1 MQIEKIKISDLL
13 EYKYNAKEHP
23 QWQIEQIIA
32 SIKQFGFNDSIAI
45 DENNTI
51 IEGHGRL
58 YALQELGET
67 EVECIRLSHLDEEQK
82 KAYILAH
89 NKLTMNTD
97 FDLDLLQ
104 LELDNI
110 IDIDMSDF
118 GFTIDPLIEVV
129 EDDFDEGEKEVIEQ
143 REPIAKLG
151 DLYQLGEHFLMCGD
165 STDFTAVKKLCG
177 ETLMDLLVTDPP
189 YNVNYEGGTKDAL
202 TIVNDNM
209 SDVKFREFLKD
220 AFACANGV
228 MRPGAAFY
236 IWHAGLEGINFHSA
250 CRDIGWTVRQ
260 ILIWNKN
267 QMAIGRQDYQWKH
280 EPCLYGWKDG
290 AAHYFVDD
298 RSLVTVLE
306 KESELKK
313 MTKSE
318 LINYILEIQEQTAT
332 TVINEVKPSRNGLH
346 PTMKPLRL
354 IERLVRNSSKK
365 GENVLDLFNGS
376 GSTLMVCEQL
386 GRRYFGME
394 LDPRY
399 VDATIERWEEF
410 TGKKAVKIYSDN
422 QDNEAEDEEETE
434 K

>member
-1 MQIEKIKISDLL
+1 MQIEKVKISDLL
-13 EYKYNAKEHP
+13 EYKNNAKEHP
-23 QWQIEQIIA
+23 QWQIEQIVE
-32 SIKQFGFNDSIAI
+32 SIEKFGFNDPIAI

-58 YALQELGET
+58 YALQEMGAE
-67 EVECIRLSHLDEEQK
+67 EVECIRLSHLGENEK

-89 NKLTMNTD
+89 NKLTMNTE
-97 FDLDLLQ
+97 FDAGLLAQ
-104 LELDNI
+104 ELGEI
-110 IDIDMSDF
+110 EGIDMSSF
-118 GFTIDPLIEVV
+118 GFLMDPLIEVV
-129 EDDFDEGEKEVIEQ
+129 EDDFDDEAAIEQ
-143 REPIAKLG
+143 PEPIAKLG
-151 DLYQLGEHFLMCGD
+151 DVYQLGEHFLMCGD
-165 STDFTAVKKLCG
+165 STDFIAVKKLCG
-177 ETLMDLLVTDPP
+177 EAMMDLLVTDPP
-189 YNVNYEGGTKDAL
+189 YNVAYEGKTEDAL
-202 TIVNDNM
+202 TIENDNM
-209 SDVKFREFLKD
+209 DDAKFREFLKA
-220 AFACANGV
+220 AFACADGV

-236 IWHAGLEGINFHSA
+236 IWHADSEGFNFRGA

-260 ILIWNKN
+260 CLIWNKN
-267 QMAIGRQDYQWKH
+267 QMVLGRQDYQWKH

-298 RSLVTVLE
+298 RNLLTVLE
-306 KESELKK
+306 EESELKK
-313 MTKSE
+313 MSKAE

-386 GRRYFGME
+386 GRRYYGME

-410 TGKKAVKIYSDN
+410 TGKKAVKIFSNN
-422 QDNEAEDEEETE
+422 QDNE
-434 K
+434 

>member
-1 MQIEKIKISDLL
+1 MQIEKVKIVDLL
-13 EYKYNAKEHP
+13 EYKNNAKEHP
-23 QWQIEQIIA
+23 QWQIEQIVE
-32 SIKQFGFNDSIAI
+32 SIEKFGFNDPIAI

-58 YALQELGET
+58 YALQEMGAD
-67 EVECIRLSHLDEEQK
+67 EVECIRLSHLGENEK

-89 NKLTMNTD
+89 NKLTMNTE
-97 FDLDLLQ
+97 FDADLLAQ
-104 LELDNI
+104 ELGEI
-110 IDIDMSDF
+110 EGIDMSSF
-118 GFTIDPLIEVV
+118 GFLMDPLIEVV
-129 EDDFDEGEKEVIEQ
+129 EDDFDDEAAIEQ
-143 REPIAKLG
+143 PEPIAKLG
-151 DLYQLGEHFLMCGD
+151 DVYQLGGHFLMCGD
-165 STDFTAVKKLCG
+165 STDFIAVKKLCG
-177 ETLMDLLVTDPP
+177 EALMDLLVTDPP
-189 YNVNYEGGTKDAL
+189 YNVAYEGKTEDAL
-202 TIVNDNM
+202 TIENDNM
-209 SDVKFREFLKD
+209 DDAKFREFLKA
-220 AFACANGV
+220 AFACADGV

-236 IWHAGLEGINFHSA
+236 IWHADSEGFNFRGA

-260 ILIWNKN
+260 CLIWNKN
-267 QMAIGRQDYQWKH
+267 QMVLGRQDYQWKH

-298 RSLVTVLE
+298 RNLLTVLE
-306 KESELKK
+306 EESELKK
-313 MTKSE
+313 MSKAE

-386 GRRYFGME
+386 GRRYYGME

-410 TGKKAVKIYSDN
+410 TGKKAVKIFSDN
-422 QDNEAEDEEETE
+422 QDSE
-434 K
+434 

>member
-1 MQIEKIKISDLL
+1 MQIEKVKIADLL
-13 EYKYNAKEHP
+13 EYKNNAKEHP
-23 QWQIEQIIA
+23 QWQIDQIVE
-32 SIKQFGFNDSIAI
+32 SIEKFGFNDPIAI

-58 YALQELGET
+58 YALQEMGAE
-67 EVECIRLSHLDEEQK
+67 EVECIRLSHLDENEK

-89 NKLTMNTD
+89 NKLTMNTE
-97 FDLDLLQ
+97 FDADLLAQ
-104 LELDNI
+104 ELGEI
-110 IDIDMSDF
+110 EGIDMSSF
-118 GFTIDPLIEVV
+118 GFLMDPLIEVV
-129 EDDFDEGEKEVIEQ
+129 EDDFSEEETIEQ
-143 REPIAKLG
+143 PEPIAKLG
-151 DLYQLGEHFLMCGD
+151 DVYQLGEHFLMCGD
-165 STDFTAVKKLCG
+165 STDFIAVKKLCG
-177 ETLMDLLVTDPP
+177 DTLMDLLVTDPP
-189 YNVNYEGGTKDAL
+189 YNVAYEGKTEDAL
-202 TIVNDNM
+202 TIENDNM
-209 SDVKFREFLKD
+209 DDAKFREFLKD
-220 AFACANGV
+220 AFACADGV

-236 IWHAGLEGINFHSA
+236 IWHADSEGFNFRGA

-260 ILIWNKN
+260 CLIWNKN
-267 QMAIGRQDYQWKH
+267 QMVLGRQDYQWKH

-298 RSLVTVLE
+298 RNLLTVIE
-306 KESELKK
+306 EESELKK
-313 MTKSE
+313 MSKAE

-410 TGKKAVKIYSDN
+410 TGKKAVKIS
-422 QDNEAEDEEETE
+422 
-434 K
+434 

>member
-1 MQIEKIKISDLL
+1 MQIEKVKISDLL
-13 EYKYNAKEHP
+13 EYKNNAKEHP
-23 QWQIEQIIA
+23 QWQIEQIVE
-32 SIKQFGFNDSIAI
+32 SIEKFGFNDPIAI

-58 YALQELGET
+58 YALQEMGAE
-67 EVECIRLSHLDEEQK
+67 EVECIRLSHLGENEK

-89 NKLTMNTD
+89 NKLTMNTE
-97 FDLDLLQ
+97 FDADLLAQ
-104 LELDNI
+104 ELGEI
-110 IDIDMSDF
+110 EGIDMSSF
-118 GFTIDPLIEVV
+118 GFLMDPLIEVV
-129 EDDFDEGEKEVIEQ
+129 EDDFDDEAAIEQ
-143 REPIAKLG
+143 PEPIAKLG
-151 DLYQLGEHFLMCGD
+151 DVYQLGEHFLMCGD
-165 STDFTAVKKLCG
+165 STDFIAVKKLCG
-177 ETLMDLLVTDPP
+177 EALMDLLVTDPP
-189 YNVNYEGGTKDAL
+189 YNVAYEGKTEDAL
-202 TIVNDNM
+202 TIENDNM
-209 SDVKFREFLKD
+209 DDAKFREFLKA
-220 AFACANGV
+220 AFACADGV

-236 IWHAGLEGINFHSA
+236 IWHADSEGFNFRGA

-260 ILIWNKN
+260 CLIWNKN
-267 QMAIGRQDYQWKH
+267 QMVLGRQDYQWKH

-298 RSLVTVLE
+298 RNLLTVLE
-306 KESELKK
+306 EESELKK
-313 MTKSE
+313 MSKAE

-386 GRRYFGME
+386 GRRYYGME

-410 TGKKAVKIYSDN
+410 TGKKAVKIFSNN
-422 QDNEAEDEEETE
+422 QDSE
-434 K
+434 

>member
-1 MQIEKIKISDLL
+1 MQIEKVKISDLL
-13 EYKYNAKEHP
+13 EYKNNAKEHP
-23 QWQIEQIIA
+23 QWQIEQIVE
-32 SIKQFGFNDSIAI
+32 SIEKFGFNDPIAI

-58 YALQELGET
+58 YALQEMGVE
-67 EVECIRLSHLDEEQK
+67 EVECIRLSHLGENEK

-89 NKLTMNTD
+89 NKLTMNTE
-97 FDLDLLQ
+97 FDADLLAQ
-104 LELDNI
+104 ELGEI
-110 IDIDMSDF
+110 EGIDMSSF
-118 GFTIDPLIEVV
+118 GFLMDPLIEVV
-129 EDDFDEGEKEVIEQ
+129 EDDFDDEAVIEQ
-143 REPIAKLG
+143 PEPIAKLG
-151 DLYQLGEHFLMCGD
+151 DVYQLGEHFLMCGD
-165 STDFTAVKKLCG
+165 STDFIAVKKLCG
-177 ETLMDLLVTDPP
+177 EALMDLLVTDPP
-189 YNVNYEGGTKDAL
+189 YNVAYEGKTEDAL
-202 TIVNDNM
+202 TIENDNM
-209 SDVKFREFLKD
+209 DDAKFREFLKD
-220 AFACANGV
+220 AFACADGV
-228 MRPGAAFY
+228 MRPGAAFS
-236 IWHAGLEGINFHSA
+236 IWHADSEGFNFRGA

-260 ILIWNKN
+260 CLIWNKN
-267 QMAIGRQDYQWKH
+267 QMVLGRQDYQWKH

-298 RSLVTVLE
+298 RNLLTVLE
-306 KESELKK
+306 EESELKK
-313 MTKSE
+313 MSKAE

-386 GRRYFGME
+386 GRRYYGME

-410 TGKKAVKIYSDN
+410 TGKKAVKIFSDN
-422 QDNEAEDEEETE
+422 QDSE
-434 K
+434 

>member
-1 MQIEKIKISDLL
+1 MQIEKVKISDLL
-13 EYKYNAKEHP
+13 EYKNNAKEHP
-23 QWQIEQIIA
+23 QWQIEQIVE
-32 SIKQFGFNDSIAI
+32 SIEKFGFNDPIAI

-58 YALQELGET
+58 YALQEMGAE
-67 EVECIRLSHLDEEQK
+67 EVECIRLSHLGENEK

-89 NKLTMNTD
+89 NKLTMNTE
-97 FDLDLLQ
+97 FDADLLAQ
-104 LELDNI
+104 ELGEI
-110 IDIDMSDF
+110 EGIDMSSF
-118 GFTIDPLIEVV
+118 GFLMDPLIEVV
-129 EDDFDEGEKEVIEQ
+129 EDDFDDESVIEQ
-143 REPIAKLG
+143 PEPIAKLG
-151 DLYQLGEHFLMCGD
+151 DVYQLGEHFLMCGD
-165 STDFTAVKKLCG
+165 STDFIAVKKLCG
-177 ETLMDLLVTDPP
+177 EAMMDLLVTDPP
-189 YNVNYEGGTKDAL
+189 YNVAYEGKTEDAL
-202 TIVNDNM
+202 TIENDNM
-209 SDVKFREFLKD
+209 DDAKFREFLKA
-220 AFACANGV
+220 AFACADGV

-236 IWHAGLEGINFHSA
+236 IWHADSEGFNFRGA

-260 ILIWNKN
+260 CLIWNKN
-267 QMAIGRQDYQWKH
+267 QMVLGRQDYQWKH

-298 RSLVTVLE
+298 RNLLTVLE
-306 KESELKK
+306 EESELKK
-313 MTKSE
+313 MSKAE

-386 GRRYFGME
+386 GRRYYGME

-410 TGKKAVKIYSDN
+410 TGKKAVKIFSDT
-422 QDNEAEDEEETE
+422 QTNE
-434 K
+434 

>member
-1 MQIEKIKISDLL
+1 MQIEKVKIADLL
-13 EYKYNAKEHP
+13 EYKNNAKEHP
-23 QWQIEQIIA
+23 QWQIEQIVE
-32 SIKQFGFNDSIAI
+32 SIEKFGFNDPIAI
-45 DENNTI
+45 DENNII

-58 YALQELGET
+58 YALQEMGAD
-67 EVECIRLSHLDEEQK
+67 EVECIRLSHLGENEK

-89 NKLTMNTD
+89 NKLTMNTE
-97 FDLDLLQ
+97 FDADLLAQ
-104 LELDNI
+104 ELGEI
-110 IDIDMSDF
+110 EGIDMSSF
-118 GFTIDPLIEVV
+118 GFLMDPLIEVV
-129 EDDFDEGEKEVIEQ
+129 EDDFDDEAAIEQ
-143 REPIAKLG
+143 PEPIAKLG
-151 DLYQLGEHFLMCGD
+151 DVYQLGEHFLMCGD
-165 STDFTAVKKLCG
+165 STDFIAVKKLCG
-177 ETLMDLLVTDPP
+177 EALMDLLVTDPP
-189 YNVNYEGGTKDAL
+189 YNVAYEGKTEDAL
-202 TIVNDNM
+202 TIENDNM
-209 SDVKFREFLKD
+209 DDAKFREFLKA
-220 AFACANGV
+220 AFACADGV

-236 IWHAGLEGINFHSA
+236 IWHADSEGFNFRGA

-260 ILIWNKN
+260 CLIWNKN
-267 QMAIGRQDYQWKH
+267 QMVLGRQDYQWKH

-298 RSLVTVLE
+298 RNLLTVLE
-306 KESELKK
+306 EESELKK
-313 MTKSE
+313 MSKAE

-386 GRRYFGME
+386 GRRYYGME

-410 TGKKAVKIYSDN
+410 TGKKAVKIFSDN
-422 QDNEAEDEEETE
+422 QDSE
-434 K
+434 

>member
-1 MQIEKIKISDLL
+1 MQIEKVKIADLL
-13 EYKYNAKEHP
+13 EYKNNAKEHP
-23 QWQIEQIIA
+23 QWQIEQIVE
-32 SIKQFGFNDSIAI
+32 SIEKFGFNDPIAI
-45 DENNTI
+45 DENNII

-58 YALQELGET
+58 YALQEMGAE
-67 EVECIRLSHLDEEQK
+67 EVECIRLSHLGENEK

-89 NKLTMNTD
+89 NKLTMNTE
-97 FDLDLLQ
+97 FDADLLAQ
-104 LELDNI
+104 ELGEI
-110 IDIDMSDF
+110 EGIDMSSF
-118 GFTIDPLIEVV
+118 GFLMDPLIEVV
-129 EDDFDEGEKEVIEQ
+129 EDDFDDEAAIEQ
-143 REPIAKLG
+143 PEPIAKLG
-151 DLYQLGEHFLMCGD
+151 DVYQLGEHFLMCGD
-165 STDFTAVKKLCG
+165 STDFIAVKKLCG
-177 ETLMDLLVTDPP
+177 EALMDLLVTDPP
-189 YNVNYEGGTKDAL
+189 YNVAYEGKTEDAL
-202 TIVNDNM
+202 TIENDNM
-209 SDVKFREFLKD
+209 DDAKFREFLKA
-220 AFACANGV
+220 AFACADGV

-236 IWHAGLEGINFHSA
+236 IWHADSEGFNFRGA

-260 ILIWNKN
+260 CLIWNKN
-267 QMAIGRQDYQWKH
+267 QMVLGRQDYQWKH

-298 RSLVTVLE
+298 RNLLTVLE
-306 KESELKK
+306 EESELKK
-313 MTKSE
+313 MSKAE

-386 GRRYFGME
+386 GRRYYGME

-410 TGKKAVKIYSDN
+410 TGKKAVKIFSDN
-422 QDNEAEDEEETE
+422 QDNE
-434 K
+434 

>member
-1 MQIEKIKISDLL
+1 MQIEKVKIADLL
-13 EYKYNAKEHP
+13 EYKNNAKEHP
-23 QWQIEQIIA
+23 QWQIEQIVE
-32 SIKQFGFNDSIAI
+32 SIEKFGFNDPIAI
-45 DENNTI
+45 DENNII

-58 YALQELGET
+58 YALQEMGVEV
-67 EVECIRLSHLDEEQK
+67 VECIRLSHLGENEK

-89 NKLTMNTD
+89 NKLTMNTE
-97 FDLDLLQ
+97 FDADLLAQ
-104 LELDNI
+104 ELGEI
-110 IDIDMSDF
+110 EGIDMSSF
-118 GFTIDPLIEVV
+118 GFLMDPLIEVV
-129 EDDFDEGEKEVIEQ
+129 EDDFDDEAAIEQ
-143 REPIAKLG
+143 PEPIAKLG
-151 DLYQLGEHFLMCGD
+151 DVYQLGEHFLMCGD
-165 STDFTAVKKLCG
+165 STDFIAVKKLCG
-177 ETLMDLLVTDPP
+177 EALMDLLVTDPP
-189 YNVNYEGGTKDAL
+189 YNVAYEGKTEDAL
-202 TIVNDNM
+202 TIENDNM
-209 SDVKFREFLKD
+209 DDAKFREFLKA
-220 AFACANGV
+220 AFACADGV

-236 IWHAGLEGINFHSA
+236 IWHADSEGFNFRGA

-260 ILIWNKN
+260 CLIWNKN
-267 QMAIGRQDYQWKH
+267 QMVLGRQDYQWKH

-298 RSLVTVLE
+298 RNLLTVLE
-306 KESELKK
+306 EESELKK
-313 MTKSE
+313 MSKAE

-410 TGKKAVKIYSDN
+410 TGKKAVKIFLDN
-422 QDNEAEDEEETE
+422 QDSE
-434 K
+434 

>member
-1 MQIEKIKISDLL
+1 MQIEKVKIADLL
-13 EYKYNAKEHP
+13 EYKNNAKEHP
-23 QWQIEQIIA
+23 QWQIEQIVE
-32 SIKQFGFNDSIAI
+32 SIEKFGFNDPIAI

-58 YALQELGET
+58 YALQEMGAE
-67 EVECIRLSHLDEEQK
+67 EVECIRLSHLGENEK

-89 NKLTMNTD
+89 NKLTMNTE
-97 FDLDLLQ
+97 FDADLLAQ
-104 LELDNI
+104 ELGEI
-110 IDIDMSDF
+110 EGIDMSSF
-118 GFTIDPLIEVV
+118 GFLMDPLIEVV
-129 EDDFDEGEKEVIEQ
+129 EDDFDDEAAIEQ
-143 REPIAKLG
+143 PEPIAKLG
-151 DLYQLGEHFLMCGD
+151 DVYQLGEHFLMCGD
-165 STDFTAVKKLCG
+165 STDFIAVKKLCG
-177 ETLMDLLVTDPP
+177 EALMDLLVTDPP
-189 YNVNYEGGTKDAL
+189 YNVAYEGKTEDAL
-202 TIVNDNM
+202 TIENDNM
-209 SDVKFREFLKD
+209 DDAKFREFLKA
-220 AFACANGV
+220 AFACADGV

-236 IWHAGLEGINFHSA
+236 IWHADSEGFNFRGA

-260 ILIWNKN
+260 CLIWNKN
-267 QMAIGRQDYQWKH
+267 QMVLGRQDYQWKH

-298 RSLVTVLE
+298 RNLLTVLE
-306 KESELKK
+306 EESELKK
-313 MTKSE
+313 MSKAE

-410 TGKKAVKIYSDN
+410 TGKKAVKIFSDN
-422 QDNEAEDEEETE
+422 QDSE
-434 K
+434 

>member
-1 MQIEKIKISDLL
+1 MQIEKVKIADLL
-13 EYKYNAKEHP
+13 EYKNNAKEHP
-23 QWQIEQIIA
+23 QWQIEQIVE
-32 SIKQFGFNDSIAI
+32 SIEKFGFNDPIAI
-45 DENNTI
+45 DENNII

-58 YALQELGET
+58 YALQEMGAE
-67 EVECIRLSHLDEEQK
+67 EVECIRLSHLGENEK

-89 NKLTMNTD
+89 NKLTMNTE
-97 FDLDLLQ
+97 FDADLLAQ
-104 LELDNI
+104 ELGEI
-110 IDIDMSDF
+110 EGIDMSSF
-118 GFTIDPLIEVV
+118 GFLMDPLIEVV
-129 EDDFDEGEKEVIEQ
+129 EDDFDDEAAIEQ
-143 REPIAKLG
+143 PEPIAKLG
-151 DLYQLGEHFLMCGD
+151 DVYQLGEHFLMCGD
-165 STDFTAVKKLCG
+165 STDFIAVKKLCG
-177 ETLMDLLVTDPP
+177 EALMDLLVTDPP
-189 YNVNYEGGTKDAL
+189 YNVAYEGKTEDAL
-202 TIVNDNM
+202 TIENDNM
-209 SDVKFREFLKD
+209 DDAKFREFLKA
-220 AFACANGV
+220 AFACADGV

-236 IWHAGLEGINFHSA
+236 IWHADSEGFNFRGA

-260 ILIWNKN
+260 CLIWNKN
-267 QMAIGRQDYQWKH
+267 QMVLGRQDYQWKH

-298 RSLVTVLE
+298 RNLLTVLE
-306 KESELKK
+306 EESELKK
-313 MTKSE
+313 MSKAE

-386 GRRYFGME
+386 GRRYYGME

-410 TGKKAVKIYSDN
+410 TGKKAVKIFLDN
-422 QDNEAEDEEETE
+422 QDSE
-434 K
+434 

>member
-1 MQIEKIKISDLL
+1 MQIEKVKIADLL
-13 EYKYNAKEHP
+13 EYKNNAKEHP
-23 QWQIEQIIA
+23 QWQIEQIVE
-32 SIKQFGFNDSIAI
+32 SIEKFGFNDPIAI
-45 DENNTI
+45 DENNII

-58 YALQELGET
+58 YALQEMGAE
-67 EVECIRLSHLDEEQK
+67 EVECIRLSHLGENEK

-89 NKLTMNTD
+89 NKLTMNTE
-97 FDLDLLQ
+97 FDADLLAQ
-104 LELDNI
+104 ELGEI
-110 IDIDMSDF
+110 EGIDMSSF
-118 GFTIDPLIEVV
+118 GFLMDPLIEVV
-129 EDDFDEGEKEVIEQ
+129 EDDFDDEAAIEQ
-143 REPIAKLG
+143 PEPIAKLG
-151 DLYQLGEHFLMCGD
+151 DVYQLGEHFLMCGD
-165 STDFTAVKKLCG
+165 STDFIAVKKLCG
-177 ETLMDLLVTDPP
+177 EALMDLLVTDPP
-189 YNVNYEGGTKDAL
+189 YNVAYEGKTEDAL
-202 TIVNDNM
+202 TIENDNM
-209 SDVKFREFLKD
+209 DDAKFREFLKA
-220 AFACANGV
+220 AFACADGV
-228 MRPGAAFY
+228 MCPGAAFY
-236 IWHAGLEGINFHSA
+236 IWHADLEGFNFRGA

-260 ILIWNKN
+260 CLIWNKN
-267 QMAIGRQDYQWKH
+267 QMVLGRQDYQWKH

-298 RSLVTVLE
+298 RNLLTVLE
-306 KESELKK
+306 EESELKK
-313 MTKSE
+313 MSKAE

-410 TGKKAVKIYSDN
+410 TGKKAVKIFSDN
-422 QDNEAEDEEETE
+422 QDSE
-434 K
+434 

>member
-1 MQIEKIKISDLL
+1 MQIEKVKIADLL
-13 EYKYNAKEHP
+13 EYKNNAKEHP
-23 QWQIEQIIA
+23 QWQIEQIVE
-32 SIKQFGFNDSIAI
+32 SIEKFGFNDPIAI

-58 YALQELGET
+58 YALQEMGAE
-67 EVECIRLSHLDEEQK
+67 EVECIRLSHLSENEK

-97 FDLDLLQ
+97 FDADLLAQ
-104 LELDNI
+104 ELGEI
-110 IDIDMSDF
+110 EGIDMSSF
-118 GFTIDPLIEVV
+118 GFLMDPLIEVV
-129 EDDFDEGEKEVIEQ
+129 EDDFDDEAAIEQ
-143 REPIAKLG
+143 PEPIAKVG
-151 DLYQLGEHFLMCGD
+151 DVYQLGEHFLMCGD
-165 STDFTAVKKLCG
+165 STDFIAVKKLCG
-177 ETLMDLLVTDPP
+177 EALMDLLVTDPP
-189 YNVNYEGGTKDAL
+189 YNVTYEGKTEDAL

-209 SDVKFREFLKD
+209 DDVKFREFLKD
-220 AFACANGV
+220 AFACADGV

-236 IWHAGLEGINFHSA
+236 IWHADSEGFNFRGA

-260 ILIWNKN
+260 CLIWNKN
-267 QMAIGRQDYQWKH
+267 QMVLGRQDYQWKH

-298 RSLVTVLE
+298 RNLLTVLE
-306 KESELKK
+306 DESELKK
-313 MTKSE
+313 MSKAE
-318 LINYILEIQEQTAT
+318 LINFILEIQDQTAT

-410 TGKKAVKIYSDN
+410 TGKKAVKISSNN
-422 QDNEAEDEEETE
+422 QDN
-434 K
+434 

>member
-1 MQIEKIKISDLL
+1 MQIEKVKIADLL
-13 EYKYNAKEHP
+13 EYKNNAKEHP
-23 QWQIEQIIA
+23 QWQIDQIVE
-32 SIKQFGFNDSIAI
+32 SIEKFGFNDPIAI
-45 DENNTI
+45 DENNII

-58 YALQELGET
+58 YALQEMGAE
-67 EVECIRLSHLDEEQK
+67 EVECIRLSHLGENEK

-89 NKLTMNTD
+89 NKLTMNTE
-97 FDLDLLQ
+97 FDADLLAQ
-104 LELDNI
+104 ELGEI
-110 IDIDMSDF
+110 EGIDMSSF
-118 GFTIDPLIEVV
+118 GFLMDPLIEVV
-129 EDDFDEGEKEVIEQ
+129 EDDFDDEAAIEQ
-143 REPIAKLG
+143 PEPIAKLG
-151 DLYQLGEHFLMCGD
+151 DVYQLGEHFLMCGD
-165 STDFTAVKKLCG
+165 STDFIAVKKLCG
-177 ETLMDLLVTDPP
+177 EALMDLLVTDPP
-189 YNVNYEGGTKDAL
+189 YNVAYEGKTEDAL
-202 TIVNDNM
+202 TIENDNM
-209 SDVKFREFLKD
+209 DDAKFREFLKA
-220 AFACANGV
+220 AFACADGV

-236 IWHAGLEGINFHSA
+236 IWHADSEGFNFRGA

-260 ILIWNKN
+260 CLIWNKN
-267 QMAIGRQDYQWKH
+267 QMVLGRQDYQWKH

-298 RSLVTVLE
+298 RNLLTVLE
-306 KESELKK
+306 EESELKK
-313 MTKSE
+313 MSKAE

-365 GENVLDLFNGS
+365 SENVLDLFNGS

-410 TGKKAVKIYSDN
+410 TGKKAVKIFSDN
-422 QDNEAEDEEETE
+422 QDSE
-434 K
+434 

>member
-1 MQIEKIKISDLL
+1 MQIEKVKIADLL
-13 EYKYNAKEHP
+13 EYKNNAKEHP
-23 QWQIEQIIA
+23 QWQIEQIVE
-32 SIKQFGFNDSIAI
+32 SIEKFGFNDPIAI
-45 DENNTI
+45 DENNII

-58 YALQELGET
+58 YALQEMGAE
-67 EVECIRLSHLDEEQK
+67 EVECIRLSHLGENEK

-89 NKLTMNTD
+89 NKLTMNTE
-97 FDLDLLQ
+97 FDADLLAQ
-104 LELDNI
+104 ELGEI
-110 IDIDMSDF
+110 EGIDMSSF
-118 GFTIDPLIEVV
+118 GFLMDPLIEVV
-129 EDDFDEGEKEVIEQ
+129 EDDFDDEAAIEQ
-143 REPIAKLG
+143 PEPIAKLG
-151 DLYQLGEHFLMCGD
+151 DVYQLGEHFLMCGD
-165 STDFTAVKKLCG
+165 STDFIAVKKLCG
-177 ETLMDLLVTDPP
+177 EALMDLLVTDPP
-189 YNVNYEGGTKDAL
+189 YNVAYEGKTEDAL
-202 TIVNDNM
+202 TIENDNM
-209 SDVKFREFLKD
+209 DDAKFREFLKA
-220 AFACANGV
+220 AFACADGV

-236 IWHAGLEGINFHSA
+236 IWHADSEGFNFRGA

-260 ILIWNKN
+260 CLIWNKN
-267 QMAIGRQDYQWKH
+267 QMVLGRQDYQWKH

-298 RSLVTVLE
+298 RNLLTVLE
-306 KESELKK
+306 EESELKK
-313 MTKSE
+313 MSKAE

-386 GRRYFGME
+386 GRRYYGME

-410 TGKKAVKIYSDN
+410 TGKKAVKIFSDN
-422 QDNEAEDEEETE
+422 QDSE
-434 K
+434 

>member
-1 MQIEKIKISDLL
+1 MQIEKVKIADLL
-13 EYKYNAKEHP
+13 EYKNNAKEHP
-23 QWQIEQIIA
+23 QWQIEQIVE
-32 SIKQFGFNDSIAI
+32 SIEKFGFNDPIAI

-58 YALQELGET
+58 YALQEMGAE
-67 EVECIRLSHLDEEQK
+67 EVECIRLSHLGENEK

-89 NKLTMNTD
+89 NKLTMNTE
-97 FDLDLLQ
+97 FDADLLAQ
-104 LELDNI
+104 ELGEI
-110 IDIDMSDF
+110 EGIDMSSF
-118 GFTIDPLIEVV
+118 GFLMDPLIEVV
-129 EDDFDEGEKEVIEQ
+129 EDDFDDEAAIEQ
-143 REPIAKLG
+143 PEPIAKLG
-151 DLYQLGEHFLMCGD
+151 DVYQLGEHFLMCGD
-165 STDFTAVKKLCG
+165 STDFIAVKKLCG
-177 ETLMDLLVTDPP
+177 EALMDLLVTDPP
-189 YNVNYEGGTKDAL
+189 YNVAYEGKTEDAL
-202 TIVNDNM
+202 TIENDNM
-209 SDVKFREFLKD
+209 DDAKFREFLKD
-220 AFACANGV
+220 AFACADGV

-236 IWHAGLEGINFHSA
+236 IWHADSEGFNFRGA

-260 ILIWNKN
+260 CLIWNKN
-267 QMAIGRQDYQWKH
+267 QMVLGRQDYQWKH

-298 RSLVTVLE
+298 RNLLTVLE
-306 KESELKK
+306 EESELKK
-313 MTKSE
+313 MSKAE
-318 LINYILEIQEQTAT
+318 LVNYILEIQEQTAT

-386 GRRYFGME
+386 GRRYYGME

-410 TGKKAVKIYSDN
+410 TGKKAVKIFSDN
-422 QDNEAEDEEETE
+422 QDSE
-434 K
+434 

>member
-1 MQIEKIKISDLL
+1 MQIEKIKIADLL
-13 EYKYNAKEHP
+13 EYKNNAKEHP
-23 QWQIEQIIA
+23 QWQIDQIVE
-32 SIKQFGFNDSIAI
+32 SIEKFGFNDPIAI

-58 YALQELGET
+58 YALQEMGAD
-67 EVECIRLSHLDEEQK
+67 EVECIRLSHLSENKK

-97 FDLDLLQ
+97 FDSDLLAQ
-104 LELDNI
+104 ELGEI
-110 IDIDMSDF
+110 EGIDMSSF
-118 GFTIDPLIEVV
+118 GFLLDPIIEVV
-129 EDDFDEGEKEVIEQ
+129 EDDFDDESVIEQ
-143 REPIAKLG
+143 PEPIAKLG
-151 DLYQLGEHFLMCGD
+151 DVYQLGEHFLMCGD
-165 STDFTAVKKLCG
+165 STDFIAVKKLCG
-177 ETLMDLLVTDPP
+177 DALMDLLVTDPP
-189 YNVNYEGGTKDAL
+189 YNVAYEGKTEDAL
-202 TIVNDNM
+202 TIENDNM
-209 SDVKFREFLKD
+209 DDAKFREFLKA
-220 AFACANGV
+220 AFACADGV

-236 IWHAGLEGINFHSA
+236 IWHADSEGFNFRGA

-260 ILIWNKN
+260 CLIWNKN
-267 QMAIGRQDYQWKH
+267 QMVLGRQDYQWKH

-298 RSLVTVLE
+298 RNLLTVLE
-306 KESELKK
+306 EESELKK
-313 MTKSE
+313 MSKAE
-318 LINYILEIQEQTAT
+318 LINYILEFQESTAT

-365 GENVLDLFNGS
+365 GENVLDLFNGI

-410 TGKKAVKIYSDN
+410 TGKKAVKISSNN
-422 QDNEAEDEEETE
+422 QDN
-434 K
+434 

>member
-1 MQIEKIKISDLL
+1 MQIEKVKIADLL
-13 EYKYNAKEHP
+13 EYKNNAKEHP
-23 QWQIEQIIA
+23 QWQIEQIVE
-32 SIKQFGFNDSIAI
+32 SIEKFGFNDPIAI

-58 YALQELGET
+58 YALQEMGAD
-67 EVECIRLSHLDEEQK
+67 EVECIRLSHLGENEK

-89 NKLTMNTD
+89 NKLTMNTE
-97 FDLDLLQ
+97 FDADLLAQ
-104 LELDNI
+104 ELGEI
-110 IDIDMSDF
+110 EGIDMSSF
-118 GFTIDPLIEVV
+118 GFLMDPLIEVV
-129 EDDFDEGEKEVIEQ
+129 EDDFDDEAAIEQ
-143 REPIAKLG
+143 PEPIAKLG
-151 DLYQLGEHFLMCGD
+151 DVYQLGEHFLMCGD
-165 STDFTAVKKLCG
+165 STDFIAVKKLCG
-177 ETLMDLLVTDPP
+177 EALMDLLVTDPP
-189 YNVNYEGGTKDAL
+189 YNVAYEGKTEDAL
-202 TIVNDNM
+202 TIENDNM
-209 SDVKFREFLKD
+209 DDAKFREFLKA
-220 AFACANGV
+220 AFACADGV

-236 IWHAGLEGINFHSA
+236 IWHADSEGFNFRGA

-260 ILIWNKN
+260 CLIWNKN
-267 QMAIGRQDYQWKH
+267 QMVLGRQDYQWKH

-298 RSLVTVLE
+298 RNLLTVLE
-306 KESELKK
+306 EESELKK
-313 MTKSE
+313 MSKAE

-386 GRRYFGME
+386 GRRYYGME

-410 TGKKAVKIYSDN
+410 TGKKAVKIFSDN
-422 QDNEAEDEEETE
+422 QDSE
-434 K
+434 

>member
-1 MQIEKIKISDLL
+1 MQIEKVKIADLL
-13 EYKYNAKEHP
+13 EYKNNAKENP
-23 QWQIEQIIA
+23 QWQIEQIVE
-32 SIKQFGFNDSIAI
+32 SIEKFGFNDPIAI
-45 DENNTI
+45 DENNII

-58 YALQELGET
+58 YALQEMGAE
-67 EVECIRLSHLDEEQK
+67 EVECIRLSHLGENEK

-89 NKLTMNTD
+89 NKLTMNTE
-97 FDLDLLQ
+97 FDADLLAQ
-104 LELDNI
+104 ELGEI
-110 IDIDMSDF
+110 EGIDMSSF
-118 GFTIDPLIEVV
+118 GFLMDPLIEVV
-129 EDDFDEGEKEVIEQ
+129 EDDFDDEAAIEQ
-143 REPIAKLG
+143 PEPIAKLG
-151 DLYQLGEHFLMCGD
+151 DVYQLGEHFLMCGD
-165 STDFTAVKKLCG
+165 STDFIAVKKLCG
-177 ETLMDLLVTDPP
+177 EALMDLLVTDPP
-189 YNVNYEGGTKDAL
+189 YNVAYEGKTEDAL
-202 TIVNDNM
+202 TIENDNM
-209 SDVKFREFLKD
+209 DDAKFREFLKA
-220 AFACANGV
+220 AFACADGV

-236 IWHAGLEGINFHSA
+236 IWHADSEGFNFRGA

-260 ILIWNKN
+260 CLIWNKN
-267 QMAIGRQDYQWKH
+267 QMVLGRQDYQWKH

-298 RSLVTVLE
+298 RNLLTVLE
-306 KESELKK
+306 EESELKK
-313 MTKSE
+313 MSKAE

-386 GRRYFGME
+386 GRRYYGME

-410 TGKKAVKIYSDN
+410 TGKKAVKIFLDN
-422 QDNEAEDEEETE
+422 QDSE
-434 K
+434 

>member
-1 MQIEKIKISDLL
+1 MQIEKVKIADLL
-13 EYKYNAKEHP
+13 EYKNNAKEHP
-23 QWQIEQIIA
+23 QWQIDQIVE
-32 SIKQFGFNDSIAI
+32 SIEKFGFNDPIAI

-58 YALQELGET
+58 YALQEMGAD
-67 EVECIRLSHLDEEQK
+67 EVECIRLSHLGENEK

-89 NKLTMNTD
+89 NKLTMNTE
-97 FDLDLLQ
+97 FDADLLAQ
-104 LELDNI
+104 ELGEI
-110 IDIDMSDF
+110 EGIDMSSF
-118 GFTIDPLIEVV
+118 GFLMDPLIEVV
-129 EDDFDEGEKEVIEQ
+129 EDDFDDEAAIEQ
-143 REPIAKLG
+143 PEPIAKLG
-151 DLYQLGEHFLMCGD
+151 DVYQLGEHFLMCGD
-165 STDFTAVKKLCG
+165 STDFIAVKKLCG
-177 ETLMDLLVTDPP
+177 EALMDLLVTDPP
-189 YNVNYEGGTKDAL
+189 YNVAYEGKTEDAL
-202 TIVNDNM
+202 TIENDNM
-209 SDVKFREFLKD
+209 DDAKFREFLKD
-220 AFACANGV
+220 AFACADGV

-236 IWHAGLEGINFHSA
+236 IWHADSEGFNFRGA

-260 ILIWNKN
+260 CLIWNKN
-267 QMAIGRQDYQWKH
+267 QMVLGRQDYQWKH

-298 RSLVTVLE
+298 RNLLTVLE
-306 KESELKK
+306 EESELKK
-313 MTKSE
+313 MSKAE

-410 TGKKAVKIYSDN
+410 TGKKAVKIFSDS
-422 QDNEAEDEEETE
+422 QDN
-434 K
+434 

>member
-1 MQIEKIKISDLL
+1 MQIEKVKISDLL
-13 EYKYNAKEHP
+13 EYKNNAKEHP
-23 QWQIEQIIA
+23 QWQIEQIVE
-32 SIKQFGFNDSIAI
+32 SIEKFGFNDPIAI

-58 YALQELGET
+58 YALQEMGAG
-67 EVECIRLSHLDEEQK
+67 EVECIRLSHLGENEK

-89 NKLTMNTD
+89 NKLTMNTE
-97 FDLDLLQ
+97 FDADLLAQ
-104 LELDNI
+104 ELGEI
-110 IDIDMSDF
+110 EGIDMSSF
-118 GFTIDPLIEVV
+118 GFLMDPLIEVV
-129 EDDFDEGEKEVIEQ
+129 EDDFDDESVIEQ
-143 REPIAKLG
+143 PEPIAKLG
-151 DLYQLGEHFLMCGD
+151 DVYQLGEHFLMCGD
-165 STDFTAVKKLCG
+165 STDFIAVKKLCG
-177 ETLMDLLVTDPP
+177 EALMDLLVTDPP
-189 YNVNYEGGTKDAL
+189 YNVAYEGKTEDAL
-202 TIVNDNM
+202 TIENDNM
-209 SDVKFREFLKD
+209 DDAKFREFLKA
-220 AFACANGV
+220 AFACADGV

-236 IWHAGLEGINFHSA
+236 IWHADSEGFNFRGA

-260 ILIWNKN
+260 CLIWNKN
-267 QMAIGRQDYQWKH
+267 QMVLGRQDYQWKH

-298 RSLVTVLE
+298 RNLLTVLE
-306 KESELKK
+306 EESELKK
-313 MTKSE
+313 MSKAE

-410 TGKKAVKIYSDN
+410 TGKKAVKISSNN
-422 QDNEAEDEEETE
+422 QDSE
-434 K
+434 